1 MRKDFLITVILCKD
15 RLTYNE
21 MSNWSF
27 MTSDVVNAGGIMV
40 VHVDNVIA
48 IMDYG
53 KIRSL
58 DTRKKQW

>member
-1 MRKDFLITVILCKD
+1 MRKDSLITVILCKD

-40 VHVDNVIA
+40 VHVDNGIA
-48 IMDYG
+48 IMNYAN
-53 KIRSL
+53 IRSL
-58 DTRKKQW
+58 DTREKQR